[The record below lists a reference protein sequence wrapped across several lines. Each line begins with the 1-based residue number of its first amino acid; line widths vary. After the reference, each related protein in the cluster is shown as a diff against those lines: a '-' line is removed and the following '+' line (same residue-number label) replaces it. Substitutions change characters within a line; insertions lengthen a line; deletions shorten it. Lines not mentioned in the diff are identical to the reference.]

1 MQNNSKIST
10 TIPFMFEE
18 NIGQHDNES
27 KFVLRNN
34 KGTVFF
40 LDSEIVFALMK
51 TIEEEKQEQSIEDK
65 LINVKDIKPKEY
77 QVNLLKMKLE
87 NSNQTPEI
95 LGQGEFN
102 CKINYFKGS
111 DSSKWKTNIPIYE
124 KIIYKEVYP
133 RIDLTYYENQGI
145 LEHAFIIDPSG
156 DINNIK
162 MYFEGADKIELDK
175 DGNVLIYAKDDA
187 IKMAKPIS
195 YQEVSN
201 KKIEIESN
209 FVIEDNYI
217 KFNVKNYDKSKVLVI
232 DPTILY
238 GTYLGGSADDYGRG
252 VAVDNNENAYITGYT
267 FSTDFPVK
275 NAYQGELKGIRDAF
289 LIKIDTKLSG
299 VDSIIY
305 GTYLGGSSSR
315 DEVYGVA
322 VDNNEN
328 AYITGSTFSTDFPL
342 QNAYQETLK
351 GTSNAFLI
359 KIDTKLSKDDSLKYA
374 TYLGGNAIDVG
385 SGVAVDNNENAYIT
399 GFTCSTDF
407 PLKNA
412 YQGNL
417 KGDVDAFLIKI
428 DTKLIGASSL
438 IYGTYLGGGAN
449 DYGSGVAVD
458 NNENAYIIGDT
469 YSTDFPLQNAYQD
482 TFGGT
487 SNAFLIKIDTKL
499 SKDDSLKYSTYLGG
513 NGFNLGT
520 GVAVD
525 NNENAYITG
534 NTSST
539 DFPVKNAYQDTLKGN
554 QDAFLIKIDT
564 KLSGDNS
571 LIYGTYLGGNAINS
585 GKGVVAVA
593 VDNNEN
599 AYITGNT
606 SSTDFPVKNAYQ
618 DTLKGNQDAFLIKID
633 TKLSGDN
640 SLIYGTYLGGNGY
653 ESGYGVAVDN
663 NENAYITGYTY
674 STDFPVKNAYQ
685 ETFGGIGDAFLI
697 KLDTK
702 IYDIVLQK
710 STCECKVSIGDKI
723 AYTIKVTNNGPDK
736 VTNIVVTDKLAN
748 GLTIDSLYSTI
759 GNITT
764 LANIVTWNIEELE
777 VGQSAIAMIVVKTN
791 KKVLCSYKKT
801 GEFISN
807 TASLTCDN
815 IVNPSSTTDTV
826 VTYVDCT
833 CKNANDCYSEDCCK
847 SNPHKVKPPH
857 KNRKNE

>member
-571 LIYGTYLGGNAINS
+571 LIYGTYLGGN
-585 GKGVVAVA
+585 
-593 VDNNEN
+593 
-599 AYITGNT
+599 
-606 SSTDFPVKNAYQ
+606 
-618 DTLKGNQDAFLIKID
+618 
-633 TKLSGDN
+633 
-640 SLIYGTYLGGNGY
+640 GY